1 MSRPLPRGCA
11 GGVRGLE
18 ASIDTRCSLSV
29 TRSTLTLSSTAVRK
43 EYGSRVELLGCHTL
57 HSHAILLCN

>member
-1 MSRPLPRGCA
+1 MRPGGAQGEGEMSRPLPRGCA

-43 EYGSRVELLGCHTL
+43 G
-57 HSHAILLCN
+57 IWQ